1 MNPQADESAR
11 PSVTLTPWIRA
22 GNREVAIS
30 LVLTLSHKPTTTAIA
45 TLWPARAASQRRRNR
60 PTCSTS
66 SSCCQGV
73 GPCPARVP
81 PLPCEQRRPLPALDP
96 RDGCARSTEKQ
107 EINRF
112 LARWLDEIEEFR
124 FNEEHVLGPNGHLNP
139 ADPSTRRAGP
149 AEAAGS
155 FGWSSLRCRRR
166 HAWPRPVGAQNLGLC
181 LLLSSGHVYTT
192 RLRTAPSNYRR
203 HCGPPNLTEPH
214 CQFLPPGLLPPPP

>member
-1 MNPQADESAR
+1 M
-11 PSVTLTPWIRA
+11 
-22 GNREVAIS
+22 
-30 LVLTLSHKPTTTAIA
+30 VLTLSHKPTTTAIA

-166 HAWPRPVGAQNLGLC
+166 LAADTPGPDLLGRKIWVCACCCPRVTFTPLVCARHRL
-181 LLLSSGHVYTT
+181 TT
-192 RLRTAPSNYRR
+192 GDIAAP
-203 HCGPPNLTEPH
+203 PT
-214 CQFLPPGLLPPPP
+214 